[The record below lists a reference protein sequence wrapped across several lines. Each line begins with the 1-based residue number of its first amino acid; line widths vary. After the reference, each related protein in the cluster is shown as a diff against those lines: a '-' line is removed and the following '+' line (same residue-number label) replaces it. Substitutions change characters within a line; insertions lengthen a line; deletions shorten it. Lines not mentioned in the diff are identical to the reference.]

1 MSWIL
6 LSLLSAFALGF
17 YGLAKKKAV
26 HENAVPIVLLLN
38 VSTSAAIYGPIV
50 VLSAVFPDMMQQT
63 AVFVAPMSGAEHALM
78 MLKSGL
84 VGLSWIFAF
93 FALKHLPLSIAAPL
107 RAISPLWTISIA
119 VLFLNERPEFLQW
132 AGVFLI
138 LMSFRAFSKVGRKE
152 GIHFRRN
159 RWVVMMMIA
168 TLLGSS
174 SALVDK
180 YLLQTVGL
188 SVPNVQAWFSI
199 YLVVAM
205 LPLAIHWYVF
215 QRKKTPFE
223 FRWSI
228 PTIAITLLIADY
240 LYFTAVSDPDAL
252 ISLISP
258 LRRTSV
264 ILPFAYGI
272 VKLSE
277 KNWKP
282 KLLSLIVMLS
292 GVFLIS
298 W

>member
-1 MSWIL
+1 MSWIV

-38 VSTSAAIYGPIV
+38 VTTSATLYAPII
-50 VLSAVFPDMMQQT
+50 VLSAMAPDMMQNT
-63 AVFVAPMSGAEHALM
+63 GVCVTPMSGTHHQLM
-78 MLKSGL
+78 MLKAGL
-84 VGLSWIFAF
+84 VGISWIFAF

-119 VLFLNERPEFLQW
+119 VLFLEERPKPIQW
-132 AGVFLI
+132 LGVVLI
-138 LMSFRAFSKVGRKE
+138 LFSFSAFSRVGKKE

-159 RWVVMMMIA
+159 RWVILMVVA

-205 LPLAIHWYVF
+205 LPFAIYWYFF
-215 QRKKTPFE
+215 QRKKIPFE

-228 PTIAITLLIADY
+228 PTIAITLLVADY
-240 LYFTAVSDPDAL
+240 LYFSAVSDPDAL

-272 VKLSE
+272 LKLSE

-282 KLLSLIVMLS
+282 KLLCLIVMLS
-292 GVFLIS
+292 GVFLMS

>member
-1 MSWIL
+1 MSWIV
-6 LSLLSAFALGF
+6 LSLLSAITLGF

-38 VSTSAAIYGPIV
+38 VATSAILYSPIIL
-50 VLSAVFPDMMQQT
+50 LSAAYPNTMADT
-63 AVFVAPMSGAEHALM
+63 GIYVAPMSGTHHLLM

-84 VGLSWIFAF
+84 VGLSWVFAF
-93 FALKHLPLSIAAPL
+93 FALKHLPLSVAAPL

-119 VLFLNERPEFLQW
+119 VLYLNERPRTIQW
-132 AGVFLI
+132 LGVALI
-138 LMSFRAFSKVGRKE
+138 LLSFFAFSRVGKKE
-152 GIHFRRN
+152 GIHFGRN
-159 RWVVMMMIA
+159 RWVIMMIVA

-205 LPLAIHWYVF
+205 LPFAIYWYFF
-215 QRKKTPFE
+215 QRKKIPFE

-240 LYFTAVSDPDAL
+240 LYFSAISDPDAL

-272 VKLSE
+272 FKLSE

-282 KLLSLIVMLS
+282 KLISLIVMLC

>member
-1 MSWIL
+1 MSWIV

-38 VSTSAAIYGPIV
+38 VATSATLYTPIIL
-50 VLSAVFPDMMQQT
+50 LSAAYPDVMADT
-63 AVFVAPMSGAEHALM
+63 GVFVAPMSGEHHMLM

-119 VLFLNERPEFLQW
+119 VLYLNERPMATQW
-132 AGVFLI
+132 GGVALI
-138 LMSFRAFSKVGRKE
+138 LLSFSAFSRVGKKE

-159 RWVVMMMIA
+159 RWVIMMIIA

-205 LPLAIHWYVF
+205 LPLAIRWYFF

-240 LYFTAVSDPDAL
+240 LYFSAISDPDAL

-272 VKLSE
+272 LKLSE

-282 KLLSLIVMLS
+282 KLISLIVMLC